1 MMNASQGSPTGRR
14 RAVVAVL
21 AATAVLGGAGA
32 VTAVAVADDG
42 GRHGTSP
49 GTSGTRH
56 PESADDTRT
65 TGTATDLVRAA
76 TAGVAELPGTVTAV
90 ELDEHRGRT
99 VWKVEIVATGGARH
113 EVTVNAADGT
123 VTGSRPDGT
132 DDGDAALARSA
143 RTGLAAAVRS
153 ALARVP
159 GSATSVEVDDLG
171 GSAAWEVEIAGTDGT
186 AHEVT
191 VTADSGKV
199 ASVGPYVRSTAG
211 TDDRGR
217 HGTDDNASGRT
228 TDDIGTRHSTPRT
241 APTGT
246 RPRTPRPATTRTT
259 TGQGAARTTTR
270 RVSTARTRGR
280 TTGRGTGVGVDLTT
294 GRGTVGGMDRTTR
307 SPNCGRHQGRSQGPR
322 YA

>member
-14 RAVVAVL
+14 RTVVAVL
-21 AATAVLGGAGA
+21 AVTAVLGGAGA

-42 GRHGTSP
+42 GHHGTSP
-49 GTSGTRH
+49 AASGTHH
-56 PESADDTRT
+56 PEGADDSPSPSHRSAV

-99 VWKVEIVATGGARH
+99 VWKVEIVSTGGARH
-113 EVTVNAADGT
+113 EVTVNTADGT

-143 RTGLAAAVRS
+143 RTGLAAAVRT

-191 VTADSGKV
+191 VAAGSGKV
-199 ASVGPYVRSTAG
+199 AAVGPYARSTAG

-217 HGTDDNASGRT
+217 HGTDDDATGRT
-228 TDDIGTRHSTPRT
+228 TDDNGTRHSTPEDRPDRHAGEDSPSRHDADDDRSGAGTDDDT
-241 APTGT
+241 AGHHRSHEGT
-246 RPRTPRPATTRTT
+246 ND
-259 TGQGAARTTTR
+259 GSGHG
-270 RVSTARTRGR
+270 RGR
-280 TTGRGTGVGVDLTT
+280 GSDDGSGHG
-294 GRGTVGGMDRTTR
+294 
-307 SPNCGRHQGRSQGPR
+307 GRHGSDD
-322 YA
+322 A

>member
-56 PESADDTRT
+56 PESADDSRT

-76 TAGVAELPGTVTAV
+76 TAGVAELPGTVTSV

-113 EVTVNAADGT
+113 EVTVNSADGT
-123 VTGSRPDGT
+123 VTGSLPDGT

-228 TDDIGTRHSTPRT
+228 RDDIGTRHSTPEDRPDRHAAEDTPSRHDTDDDRSGGGTDDDT
-241 APTGT
+241 AAHHRSHEGT
-246 RPRTPRPATTRTT
+246 DD
-259 TGQGAARTTTR
+259 GSGHG
-270 RVSTARTRGR
+270 RGR
-280 TTGRGTGVGVDLTT
+280 GSDDGSGHG
-294 GRGTVGGMDRTTR
+294 GGMDRTTR